1 MTPGPALPQTA
12 LGRGPSSPSPPVQQ
26 PLSLQ
31 ALGAPRCSRAPLP
44 SLTEP
49 PPQGTAPG
57 TEQGCKRRP
66 QDGAGMRS
74 PAASAPWGCPN
85 PLILGG
91 LSRPPRPEPGCLP
104 AARPA
109 RPSQP
114 GRGGDAALRAR
125 GGSAARIR
133 SRCLPGACGAPQ
145 PHCSERLGARQH
157 RRAPASPCPQ
167 PATRV
172 GRGRMRAVTHWARRD
187 ATPPGAPGTG
197 VLQPSRAAARGE
209 DAAAGSACAAS
220 AAPELRAPSGTDL
233 KRRQSLK
240 LPPLSRTALGSPPA
254 SNTSGESSSSGLCFK

>member
-12 LGRGPSSPSPPVQQ
+12 LSRGPSSPAPPVEQ
-26 PLSLQ
+26 PPSLQ
-31 ALGAPRCSRAPLP
+31 GLGAPRCSRAPLP

-66 QDGAGMRS
+66 QDGTGTRS
-74 PAASAPWGCPN
+74 PAASAPAPRGCPK
-85 PLILGG
+85 PAYPRGAQPTPPAP
-91 LSRPPRPEPGCLP
+91 SRGCLP

-114 GRGGDAALRAR
+114 GRGGDAARRAR

-167 PATRV
+167 PATRA
-172 GRGRMRAVTHWARRD
+172 GRGRTRAVTHRARRD
-187 ATPPGAPGTG
+187 ATPPGAPGPG

-220 AAPELRAPSGTDL
+220 AAPERD
-233 KRRQSLK
+233 
-240 LPPLSRTALGSPPA
+240 
-254 SNTSGESSSSGLCFK
+254 